1 MILVDA
7 NIILYAEDRLSKHHE
22 VARAWWDGQLSGV
35 EDVCLCWQTL
45 TGFLRIVTNPRILA
59 RPLSRDAAATRI
71 ERWLAQPCVRI
82 VSETRGHWTILAK
95 LLAEADAT
103 ANLVPDAN
111 LAAIAVGNGCRLCS
125 SDRDFS
131 RFPSLDW
138 LNPLAI
144 S

>member
-45 TGFLRIVTNPRILA
+45 MSFLRIVTNQRILA
-59 RPLSRDAAATRI
+59 RPLTRDAAAARI

-82 VSETRGHWTILAK
+82 VAETRSHWTILGK

-111 LAAIAVGNGCRLCS
+111 LAAIAIGNGCRLCS
-125 SDRDFS
+125 SDRDFT

-138 LNPLAI
+138 LNPLAA